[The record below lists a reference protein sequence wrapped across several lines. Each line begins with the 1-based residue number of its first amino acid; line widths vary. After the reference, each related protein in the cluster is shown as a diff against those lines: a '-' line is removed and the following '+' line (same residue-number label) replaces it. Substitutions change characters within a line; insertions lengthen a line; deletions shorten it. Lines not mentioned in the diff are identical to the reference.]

1 MRRASLVS
9 GLLAARAA
17 AQLAT
22 FKQCEVRIEALE
34 RGGGCLAVDAAAIN
48 DTLAPPEGTTVCDDS
63 ATWTDGTNGC
73 AQYEAAAARGDKWRA
88 EFGSLGAS
96 TECCVCGGGRTRAF
110 KYKVGDAVVVRP
122 PNARA
127 PLDGV
132 VHAVRPAAGFAYD
145 VKVTARFRKPAVYRV
160 KSEDDLQ
167 PGRRPRDGL
176 LLQPCA
182 SSPSLRWRL
191 DIEGDDAVL
200 EHAETNCTVGN
211 SVDGGRSDSLRY
223 ADETRTP
230 LTFRKLGRWD
240 VYEISRES
248 SVRECLVGG
257 KFGKPALEQAT
268 WEACGGPNDGLPSR
282 LWRIRCDAG
291 DEEDGALVERIDAL
305 LARQDASTLPPWE
318 VLGVARNAEPAAV
331 KGAFRDLSRLLHP
344 DKRSWLGRKIS
355 GEKLVRACV
364 ETVVSTPTP
373 STRRL
378 LDGAGLRL
386 THWLISTQV
395 RADALFA
402 TAQEAYDGLKSGDAK
417 AREKLRSVWKSNNEL
432 GDLHAIEATETTST
446 RGGRSKFDS
455 HTGSG
460 WTPKRPSASSARR
473 KMSWSCLPRTCLSM
487 RTARRASGPKIKR
500 WRGSSCCTTRR
511 A

>member
-1 MRRASLVS
+1 MRCSSLVS
-9 GLLAARAA
+9 GLLVACAA

-22 FKQCEVRIEALE
+22 FKQCHVRIEALE
-34 RGGGCLAVDAAAIN
+34 RGGGCLAVDAAAVN
-48 DTLAPPEGTTVCDDS
+48 ATLAPSEGTTACDDS

-73 AQYEAAAARGDKWRA
+73 AQYEAAAARGDKWCA

-132 VHAVRPAAGFAYD
+132 VHGVRPSSGFSYD

-176 LLQPCA
+176 LLQPC
-182 SSPSLRWRL
+182 SSRLQWRL
-191 DIEGDDAVL
+191 RDMEGDDAVL
-200 EHAETNCTVGN
+200 EHVETNTTVGDA
-211 SVDGGRSDSLRY
+211 VDGGRSDSLRY
-223 ADETRTP
+223 ADEPSTP

-240 VYEISRES
+240 VYEISRGSNGS

-282 LWRIRCDAG
+282 LWRIRCDSG
-291 DEEDGALVERIDAL
+291 EEEDGALVERIAAL
-305 LARQDASTLPPWE
+305 LARPDASTLPPWE

-331 KGAFRDLSRLLHP
+331 KGAFRELSRLLHP

-355 GEKLVRACV
+355 GEKLVRA
-364 ETVVSTPTP
+364 
-373 STRRL
+373 
-378 LDGAGLRL
+378 
-386 THWLISTQV
+386 
-395 RADALFA
+395 DALFA
-402 TAQEAYDGLKSGDAK
+402 TAQEAYDGL
-417 AREKLRSVWKSNNEL
+417 ETVWKSNSGAL
-432 GDLHAIEATETTST
+432 RLDAT
-446 RGGRSKFDS
+446 
-455 HTGSG
+455 
-460 WTPKRPSASSARR
+460 
-473 KMSWSCLPRTCLSM
+473 LS
-487 RTARRASGPKIKR
+487 P
-500 WRGSSCCTTRR
+500 
-511 A
+511 

>member
-1 MRRASLVS
+1 MRCSSLVS

-22 FKQCEVRIEALE
+22 FKQCDVRVEALE

-48 DTLAPPEGTTVCDDS
+48 ATLAPPEGTTACDDS

-73 AQYEAAAARGDKWRA
+73 AQYEAAAARGDDWCD
-88 EFGSLGAS
+88 EFGALLGAS
-96 TECCVCGGGRTRAF
+96 KECCVCGGGRTRAF

-200 EHAETNCTVGN
+200 AHAETNCTVGDA
-211 SVDGGRSDSLRY
+211 VDGGRSDSLRY
-223 ADETRTP
+223 ADETSTP

-240 VYEISRES
+240 VYEISRGTDS

-305 LARQDASTLPPWE
+305 LARPDASTLPPWE

-331 KGAFRDLSRLLHP
+331 KSAFRQLSRLLHP

-355 GEKLVRACV
+355 GEKLVRA
-364 ETVVSTPTP
+364 
-373 STRRL
+373 
-378 LDGAGLRL
+378 
-386 THWLISTQV
+386 
-395 RADALFA
+395 DALFA
-402 TAQEAYDGLKSGDAK
+402 TAQEAYDGL
-417 AREKLRSVWKSNNEL
+417 ETVWKSN
-432 GDLHAIEATETTST
+432 
-446 RGGRSKFDS
+446 
-455 HTGSG
+455 SG
-460 WTPKRPSASSARR
+460 ALRHRR
-473 KMSWSCLPRTCLSM
+473 DVVP
-487 RTARRASGPKIKR
+487 
-500 WRGSSCCTTRR
+500 
-511 A
+511 